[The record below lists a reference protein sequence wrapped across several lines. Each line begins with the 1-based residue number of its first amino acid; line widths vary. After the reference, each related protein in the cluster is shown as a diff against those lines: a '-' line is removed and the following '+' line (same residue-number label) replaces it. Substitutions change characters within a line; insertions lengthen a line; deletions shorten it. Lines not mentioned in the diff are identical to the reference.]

1 MKNLLTI
8 VFNAYYSEKS
18 LNKVLQKLQKF
29 KILVIENS
37 LQIEKLRNEILY
49 FKK

>member
-1 MKNLLTI
+1 MKNSLTI

-18 LNKVLQKLQKF
+18 LNKILRKLQKF

-37 LQIEKLRNEILY
+37 LQGEL
-49 FKK
+49 KKN